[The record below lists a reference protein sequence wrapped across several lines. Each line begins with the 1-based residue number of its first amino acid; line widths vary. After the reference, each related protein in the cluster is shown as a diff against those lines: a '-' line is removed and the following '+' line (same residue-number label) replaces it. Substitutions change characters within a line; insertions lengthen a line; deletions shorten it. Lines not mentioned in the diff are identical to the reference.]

1 MLRVPLIL
9 VAASNSPTCATG
21 DISDAKGKD
30 DRGYRSV
37 ACALPLTH
45 KRSDDGILAGTLA
58 ANRWGWIKEESPLSL
73 LNMIW

>member
-21 DISDAKGKD
+21 DISDAKG
-30 DRGYRSV
+30 YRSV

-45 KRSDDGILAGTLA
+45 KRSDDGILVGTLA

-73 LNMIW
+73 FNTIW